1 MMVKKLLLSLCIPL
15 GAMEQPKTEILAN
28 EEARNDL
35 FKNAAELAEG
45 ALYHDCA
52 DQSLIQIAQNADLA
66 LYYSQSDK
74 EYWIDSLTNPDS
86 VKKML
91 PKGNIVGVVLSPD
104 AAWCAIADYY
114 AESGECVVTLYN
126 SNDLSKGREVLHTE
140 NQFKELS
147 FSTTSK
153 SLWINTVGAVY
164 KALCSS
170 EDKPETV
177 LAFGKFLPY
186 AKSMRMFPLSDK
198 CILICTS
205 NGISVQSKNGDTWQT
220 GTSKWLENDG
230 MYSFEIG
237 HTSFY
242 QSFLAV
248 LRSKSPEIR
257 IFQVGESG
265 DLISKPRKITRALEH
280 SPYAQVCRSVAFSPC
295 GTRLALLIGTYV
307 PSTHE
312 YPIDSP
318 QILEIYDCLGGITL
332 LSQTVTYARM
342 LTDTIKWHGGNAP
355 YLQSSATA
363 YYPTPTLAFLYKAVK
378 HERAKKKSGNDN
390 SKDIQ

>member
-1 MMVKKLLLSLCIPL
+1 MIKKLLLSLLIPTSL
-15 GAMEQPKTEILAN
+15 SGMEQPKTEIPADT
-28 EEARNDL
+28 EEL
-35 FKNAAELAEG
+35 TEG
-45 ALYHDCA
+45 ALYHECA
-52 DQSLIQIAQNADLA
+52 DQSLIQVAQNADLA

-74 EYWIDSLTNPDS
+74 EYWIDSLTDPDS
-86 VKKML
+86 VKKAL
-91 PKGNIVGVVLSPD
+91 PKGNIVAATLSPD
-104 AAWCAIADYY
+104 GAWCAVAEYC
-114 AESGECVVTLYN
+114 AESTECMVTLY
-126 SNDLSKGREVLHTE
+126 STHDLSKGREVLRTE
-140 NQFKELS
+140 NQFKQLI
-147 FSTTSK
+147 FSPTSQ

-164 KALCSS
+164 KALCMS

-177 LAFGKFLPY
+177 LTFGKFLPY

-205 NGISVQSKNGDTWQT
+205 NGITVQSKNGDVWQT
-220 GTSKWLENDG
+220 GTSEWLENDG
-230 MYSFEIG
+230 IYSFEIG
-237 HTSFY
+237 HTSLY
-242 QSFLAV
+242 KSFLAV

-257 IFQVGESG
+257 IFQVDESG
-265 DLISKPRKITRALEH
+265 DLISKPRNITRALEH
-280 SPYAQVCRSVAFSPC
+280 SAYAQVCRSVAFSPC
-295 GTRLALLIGTYV
+295 GTMLALLIGTHV

-342 LTDTIKWHGGNAP
+342 LTDTIKWHGGPAP

-363 YYPTPTLAFLYKAVK
+363 YYPTRTQAFLYKAVK